1 MLGTCKQGHLLHRG
15 QSQSCVPPESVAN
28 SHLFMCSHVFT
39 WIRCKFSYFLCF
51 HLNPL
56 QILIFF
62 MFSYVFTWIR
72 CQFFDVFCIFSN
84 FLTLFKVMVTI
95 SSALPNEPWYWWRR
109 WIFVAFSIWCSLF
122 FIHSMHCNGSPH
134 VPWYAPQ
141 RPQRQTPLMKEMA
154 MLIKRQWRWCKTKKY
169 LCPSCV
175 GWFPTEGPHIGKSNN
190 TTKVPSIGNLDLLAN
205 IVSSS
210 YLFRLYPTSWSTD
223 GPNKSLRNWLPLKI
237 ETRQRPEIWF
247 DANTG

>member
-1 MLGTCKQGHLLHRG
+1 
-15 QSQSCVPPESVAN
+15 
-28 SHLFMCSHVFT
+28 
-39 WIRCKFSYFLCF
+39 
-51 HLNPL
+51 
-56 QILIFF
+56 
-62 MFSYVFTWIR
+62 
-72 CQFFDVFCIFSN
+72 
-84 FLTLFKVMVTI
+84 
-95 SSALPNEPWYWWRR
+95 
-109 WIFVAFSIWCSLF
+109 
-122 FIHSMHCNGSPH
+122 MHCNGSPH

-247 DANTG
+247 DANTGTICSMKTENNQRKLQRSTKMSLKNKNVKDQRKCEWTKKMSTHPVLATI